1 MSNISDAGGAGSA
14 IHVDALKAWTEAK
27 PNNAIPRMQFGDQ
40 YTAAASTRWLT
51 SASYL
56 NFQSFTVGYTLPKNW
71 LSALGISRLRVYASG
86 ENLCFW
92 SARRGLDPRYSYSE
106 NASVDVYSPVRTVMG
121 GLQLSF

>member
-1 MSNISDAGGAGSA
+1 
-14 IHVDALKAWTEAK
+14 
-27 PNNAIPRMQFGDQ
+27 MQFGDQ